1 VEQADSSAITG
12 PAGAGKTVFLRALRD
27 ALPEARYKMSYLKV
41 TGLGRRDLC
50 RELAVALELPPVG
63 QYPTLVRRLQDGV
76 LNTIT
81 DGRRWVLLIDEA
93 HDMPVDVLPIF
104 RILTNFDMD
113 SRLALPVVL
122 CGQPQLLQTLLRD
135 SLDSLA
141 MRLTAH
147 VQLFN
152 LSADRTRDYVAHRLE
167 QAGAR
172 TAIFADT
179 AVDTLF
185 EVARG
190 NMRAIDT
197 MAFNALLVAAER
209 NSKRVET
216 EHLIEAR
223 KRVLR

>member
-1 VEQADSSAITG
+1 M
-12 PAGAGKTVFLRALRD
+12 PA
-27 ALPEARYKMSYLKV
+27 E
-41 TGLGRRDLC
+41 
-50 RELAVALELPPVG
+50 
-63 QYPTLVRRLQDGV
+63 
-76 LNTIT
+76 
-81 DGRRWVLLIDEA
+81 
-93 HDMPVDVLPIF
+93 VLPIF
-104 RILTNFDMD
+104 RLLTNFDMD

-122 CGQPQLLQTLLRD
+122 CGQPPLLQALLRD

-152 LSADRTRDYVAHRLE
+152 LSAERTRDYVAHRLD

-172 TAIFADT
+172 TSLFADT
-179 AVDTLF
+179 ALDTLF

-190 NMRAIDT
+190 NMRAVDT
-197 MAFNALLVAAER
+197 MAFNALMVAAER
-209 NSKRVET
+209 NAKRVET